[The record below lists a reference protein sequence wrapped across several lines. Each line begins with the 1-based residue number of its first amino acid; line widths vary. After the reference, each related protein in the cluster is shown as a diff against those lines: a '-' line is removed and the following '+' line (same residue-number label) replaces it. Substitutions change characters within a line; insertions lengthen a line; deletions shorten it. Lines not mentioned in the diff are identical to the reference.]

1 MAPPPPLPADH
12 EAERLRVL
20 HALRVLDT
28 APEPLFDS
36 IARLASQVCGTPIAL
51 LSLVDGE
58 RQWFKANVGLDGVSQ
73 TPRAMAFCAH
83 AIGGDAL
90 FEVGD
95 ATIDPRFA
103 SNPLVTGDPSIRFYA
118 GAPLALPG
126 GQRVGTLC
134 VIDRVQRQLEPAQA
148 ALLQALA
155 AIATQALQMRRDLI
169 ERLLASSS
177 DYERALQ
184 DSRALLL
191 RTGRVAGVGGWQLD
205 LVRSRL
211 NWSEQ
216 TRVIHEVGPDF
227 EPTLDNA
234 IAFYTPEAR
243 PLIEAAVQHAIQT
256 GEAWDLELPLT
267 TARGRSI
274 WVRAQGEAEFEAGQ
288 PVRLVG
294 AFQDITERRRIEQ
307 ALRDLSAIVEHT
319 PDFVVQTDAQGQ
331 LSYMNRAALQATG
344 LAPEAVLSQLNYSDF
359 NTAATQRRFVE
370 EIKPAVEAYG
380 VWVGETT
387 VYGAAMQ
394 VLPVSQMVIAHRDEH
409 GRVERYSSVMRDIS
423 DPVEARRE
431 LQRQASTLNAVAEA
445 MPGVV
450 AVLGRDLRYRYVNSG
465 FESWLGVQR
474 HAVIGRTLAE
484 VLGEE
489 DTRRSMPWVQRVLAG
504 EAVQFERV
512 NAGRQRGRNL
522 LMSYTPLRLDD
533 GVIDGFIGVGQ
544 DITEHRQEA
553 SRLLELSQRDALTGL
568 YNRAGFE
575 VRIEQ
580 EVTQGRGAA
589 MALLYIDLDRF
600 KPVNDD
606 HGHPV
611 GDQLLQQFAL
621 RLMALVRPSDFV
633 ARLGGDEFAILLF
646 GMREGAHARIVSDK
660 VIAAAQTPFEADGHL
675 LQIGAS
681 VGLAFGAHTPGRWH
695 DLVTR
700 ADEQLY
706 RAKAAGRGRQAG
718 ATDWV
723 DLPVKL

>member
-95 ATIDPRFA
+95 ATDDPRFA

-243 PLIEAAVQHAIQT
+243 PLIEAAVQHAI
-256 GEAWDLELPLT
+256 
-267 TARGRSI
+267 
-274 WVRAQGEAEFEAGQ
+274 
-288 PVRLVG
+288 VG
-294 AFQDITERRRIEQ
+294 HD
-307 ALRDLSAIVEHT
+307 H
-319 PDFVVQTDAQGQ
+319 
-331 LSYMNRAALQATG
+331 
-344 LAPEAVLSQLNYSDF
+344 
-359 NTAATQRRFVE
+359 
-370 EIKPAVEAYG
+370 AY
-380 VWVGETT
+380 
-387 VYGAAMQ
+387 
-394 VLPVSQMVIAHRDEH
+394 R
-409 GRVERYSSVMRDIS
+409 RVELTEAAQHPVLALVLVVAF
-423 DPVEARRE
+423 DPHRGEQLLGDAD
-431 LQRQASTLNAVAEA
+431 L
-445 MPGVV
+445 PV
-450 AVLGRDLRYRYVNSG
+450 AVLACKG
-465 FESWLGVQR
+465 
-474 HAVIGRTLAE
+474 LARAE
-484 VLGEE
+484 
-489 DTRRSMPWVQRVLAG
+489 LA
-504 EAVQFERV
+504 
-512 NAGRQRGRNL
+512 
-522 LMSYTPLRLDD
+522 RL
-533 GVIDGFIGVGQ
+533 
-544 DITEHRQEA
+544 
-553 SRLLELSQRDALTGL
+553 RDA
-568 YNRAGFE
+568 R
-575 VRIEQ
+575 
-580 EVTQGRGAA
+580 
-589 MALLYIDLDRF
+589 
-600 KPVNDD
+600 
-606 HGHPV
+606 HHP
-611 GDQLLQQFAL
+611 
-621 RLMALVRPSDFV
+621 
-633 ARLGGDEFAILLF
+633 F
-646 GMREGAHARIVSDK
+646 GV
-660 VIAAAQTPFEADGHL
+660 
-675 LQIGAS
+675 
-681 VGLAFGAHTPGRWH
+681 
-695 DLVTR
+695 
-700 ADEQLY
+700 
-706 RAKAAGRGRQAG
+706 AG
-718 ATDWV
+718 AD
-723 DLPVKL
+723 PIQRFA